1 MNLINVIALT
11 YARKCIIGDLDYLQ
25 VKGLDEALHSIDK
38 NLSWDEHL
46 CHIFKSCHIHYCRNI
61 KNSHYSSK
69 NKELMYELL
78 EANTFKCVDEIF
90 DKLKASNE
98 LNINDW
104 ISFYNTSWVKASLNL
119 LFSHM
124 DTEIWN
130 KVPENT
136 NVAEASHA
144 NINRDGKA
152 LSLENAIL
160 KAKHYDEHYFAICN
174 IQDKYGI
181 SKSGKKHEMQE
192 KQLAIKE
199 QKLELEERKVQ
210 LEREKLEIIKLK
222 KEVVCE

>member
-1 MNLINVIALT
+1 
-11 YARKCIIGDLDYLQ
+11 
-25 VKGLDEALHSIDK
+25 
-38 NLSWDEHL
+38 
-46 CHIFKSCHIHYCRNI
+46 
-61 KNSHYSSK
+61 
-69 NKELMYELL
+69 
-78 EANTFKCVDEIF
+78 
-90 DKLKASNE
+90 
-98 LNINDW
+98 
-104 ISFYNTSWVKASLNL
+104 
-119 LFSHM
+119 M

-181 SKSGKKHEMQE
+181 SKSGKNHGVLIHEKQAIKGSELKNNLEMQE

-199 QKLELEERKVQ
+199 QKLELEECKVQ